1 MRHISRLE
9 AAFAVLFSLRM
20 RILVADDQPA
30 VLEAA
35 RFLLKSN
42 GYAATTA
49 ASPREVLQ
57 LTASEAFD
65 LILMDLNYA
74 RDTTSGQEGLD
85 LLAGLR
91 TAGVETPVVV
101 MTAWGT
107 LDIAV
112 EAMRRGACDFVQ
124 KPWDNAH
131 LMETI
136 EKQVSKARASRSDM
150 DIARNV
156 QAKLLPRDGPAIP
169 SLDYAGR
176 CVPARAVGGDYY
188 DWLDLGGG
196 QTGFL
201 LADVSGKGIG
211 AAMLMAHLHAAF
223 HTRVSLGYSDAP
235 ALVAGVNRQFYESS
249 PTEQYATLFFARY
262 DPRTSRLHYVNAG
275 HPAALVR
282 RADGSVERLA
292 STSMPVGVF
301 SFWASDERVVSL
313 GPGDTVLVYSDGV
326 VEAGVYTGEEFGEN
340 RIVEAAVAPTAA
352 SVVDHLCTC
361 VLAYEAE
368 QHDDCTLL
376 VLRRV

>member
-1 MRHISRLE
+1 
-9 AAFAVLFSLRM
+9 M
-20 RILVADDQPA
+20 RILVADDQPD

-42 GYAATTA
+42 GYAAVTA
-49 ASPREVLQ
+49 SSPREVLGIVR
-57 LTASEAFD
+57 SEPFD

-85 LLAGLR
+85 LLAALR
-91 TAGVETPVVV
+91 AAGIDLPVVV

-124 KPWDNAH
+124 KPWDNAR
-131 LMETI
+131 LIETI
-136 EKQVSKARASRSDM
+136 EKQASKARALRSDM
-150 DIARNV
+150 DIARGV
-156 QAKLLPRDGPAIP
+156 QSKLLPHRRPPIP

-223 HTRVSLGYSDAP
+223 HTRVSLGASDAP
-235 ALVAGVNRQFYESS
+235 SLIAGVNRQFYDSS
-249 PTEQYATLFFARY
+249 PPEQYATLFFARY
-262 DPRTSRLHYVNAG
+262 DPHRSRLHYVNAG
-275 HPAALVR
+275 HPAALLR
-282 RADGSVERLA
+282 RADGAAERLS

-301 SFWASDERVVSL
+301 ASWNSAERSVEMR
-313 GPGDTVLVYSDGV
+313 PGDTLLVYSDGV
-326 VEAGVYTGEEFGEN
+326 VEAGVYDGEEFGES
-340 RIVEAAVAPTAA
+340 RALEAASEPTAE
-352 SVVDHLCTC
+352 SVIERLCAQ
-361 VLAYEAE
+361 VAAHEPE
-368 QHDDCTLL
+368 QHDDCT
-376 VLRRV
+376 VLAVRRV